1 MKKEEGK
8 EVAARSAETAE
19 EETEEGIAVGAKV
32 KAEESLVA
40 GATEEG
46 AVEEEGIAVGE
57 GLRAGSGTSEGQM
70 RAPQ

>member
-1 MKKEEGK
+1 M
-8 EVAARSAETAE
+8 AE
-19 EETEEGIAVGAKV
+19 EETEKGIAVGAKV
-32 KAEESLVA
+32 KEEEALVA

-46 AVEEEGIAVGE
+46 AVEVEGVAVVE